1 MMRVLHLLHTT
12 RMDGS
17 TLSFINMLR
26 GLVDKGVNAIVVG
39 PKLQTPFSDV
49 LNEIGAEYHE
59 IRIVE
64 SVYPVE
70 KNIMYPLRI
79 INLLMRKYN
88 SYIDLR
94 RVVNETKPDII
105 HTNTGVLSE
114 GYSVAKSHKIHHVWH
129 LREYQDVGL
138 NWAIYPSKKNLI
150 KKLKKTNVITVSK
163 GVLNHFE
170 LEESQYARVIYNGIL
185 SRYNYQDQ
193 VPKDKYFLCASR
205 ICEQKGFDD
214 VISVFADFHKEF
226 PNYRLVILG
235 EGDELYIER
244 LKGQAED
251 LGCDSSIDWLG
262 YKSNVMPYM
271 QKAQALIVASH
282 FEGFGRMT
290 AEACFAGCLVVGRNS
305 GGTKEILA
313 ETGGY
318 LFDDN
323 MGFLDALC
331 EVVSL
336 SPDEYK
342 EKALF
347 AQQKAR
353 QLYSI
358 EGNVEETYKFYQD
371 ILSDEQKG

>member
-1 MMRVLHLLHTT
+1 MKVLFLLHTT

-17 TLSFINMLR
+17 TISLVNLML
-26 GLVDKGVNAIVVG
+26 GLIKKGVVVYAVG
-39 PKLQTPFSDV
+39 PILHERLEEV
-49 LNEIGAEYHE
+49 LRVNSINYHV
-59 IRIVE
+59 ISIAE
-64 SVYPVE
+64 SVYPS
-70 KNIMYPLRI
+70 KTFLYPIKVLNLIKRKHKSYCELKRI
-79 INLLMRKYN
+79 VKAIR
-88 SYIDLR
+88 
-94 RVVNETKPDII
+94 PDII
-105 HTNTGVLSE
+105 HTNCGVLRE
-114 GYSVAKSHKIHHVWH
+114 GFEVAKDLSIPHVWH
-129 LREYQDVGL
+129 IREYQD
-138 NWAIYPSKKNLI
+138 NDFSWQIFPSKRSFIN
-150 KKLKKTNVITVSK
+150 KLHKSYVITITEDIKTYFNLHDYSR
-163 GVLNHFE
+163 
-170 LEESQYARVIYNGIL
+170 AMTIYNGV
-185 SRYNYQDQ
+185 Y
-193 VPKDKYFLCASR
+193 KYDLPYVVSEKEKYLLCASR
-205 ICEQKGFDD
+205 ISKEKGFDA
-214 VISVFADFHKEF
+214 VISAFSSFHKIF
-226 PNYRLVILG
+226 PNYRLKILG
-235 EGDELYIER
+235 DGDQTYIEH
-244 LKGQAED
+244 LKKKADRENC
-251 LGCDSSIDWLG
+251 LLAIDWLG
-262 YKSNVMPYM
+262 YKADVIPYM
-271 QKAQALIVASH
+271 QKAKALIVASY